1 MVGTQK
7 MTPFLIYHCHC
18 VSLLAAEVCLRPRH
32 PDPPVLQWLVDT
44 QAALICC
51 CLTDDMT
58 VAHVCQICLVG
69 KRAKGDTSFL
79 GHIRQTWIMSSDIL
93 TTKLLTCSQMM
104 PVRVSRGLK
113 SGRVTWPFTVLEERK
128 TPSTA
133 DVCERENGFHFD
145 ARLSE
150 CRLSYF

>member
-1 MVGTQK
+1 MVGAQK
-7 MTPFLIYHCHC
+7 MTSFLIYHCSC

-44 QAALICC
+44 QAALICR

-69 KRAKGDTSFL
+69 KRAKGDTNFL
-79 GHIRQTWIMSSDIL
+79 GHVCQTGIMSSDIL
-93 TTKLLTCSQMM
+93 TTKLLACSQLAEDLSQVEALGPSPSLRNEKPLQLLTCARERM
-104 PVRVSRGLK
+104 VSFGAK
-113 SGRVTWPFTVLEERK
+113 
-128 TPSTA
+128 
-133 DVCERENGFHFD
+133 
-145 ARLSE
+145 LSE